1 MFGDMLG
8 DMQEKQDA
16 LRQELSQKIVSGESG
31 DGAIIVESNAVR
43 ELVNITIN
51 KNKVAELDME
61 ELEDLILVAA
71 NRALE
76 KAVEVEATA
85 SQELLKNMMPP
96 GLGDLGNMFGG

>member
-16 LRQELSQKIVSGESG
+16 LRQELSQKIVRGEAG
-31 DGAIIVESNAVR
+31 GEAVIVESNAIR
-43 ELVNITIN
+43 ELVNISIN
-51 KNKVAELDME
+51 KDKVEELDME

-76 KAVEVEATA
+76 KAAEVEATA